1 MRPRIVI
8 VGAGFGGIAAARALK
23 RAEADILLID
33 RTNHHLFQ
41 PLLYQVATAALSPA
55 DIATATRVLLRGQH
69 NATVIMAEVVGVDT
83 TDKALNLA
91 DGRSITFDYLVLAT
105 GAAYSF
111 FGHDEWAEH
120 SQVLKSLDD
129 ALDIRERPRPAQ
141 HRTASGVAGFLRPR
155 RWQSPVETA
164 NIAAPFLVQSIT

>member
-69 NATVIMAEVVGVDT
+69 NATVIMPRSSSPSPS
-83 TDKALNLA
+83 LL
-91 DGRSITFDYLVLAT
+91 GRRPVAMSTCSAAT
-105 GAAYSF
+105 VSQCP
-111 FGHDEWAEH
+111 
-120 SQVLKSLDD
+120 SQVNSTPLCVWAIRFESVQKHSLWV
-129 ALDIRERPRPAQ
+129 
-141 HRTASGVAGFLRPR
+141 SV
-155 RWQSPVETA
+155 
-164 NIAAPFLVQSIT
+164 